1 MNRAE
6 RRRQER
12 QQRKSRTSPAPPSVR
27 EEAISFYN
35 EGITHQ
41 KQGNLNLAESA
52 FRRAISIKPDFSEAH
67 NNLGNLLTIQSK
79 LKEAEKSYRCGLQKF
94 PNNTMLLSNIG
105 NTLHHQGKAREAM
118 DVLEK
123 AIRQDPQ
130 YAYAQQHG

>member
-6 RRRQER
+6 RRRQAR
-12 QQRKSRTSPAPPSVR
+12 QQRKSGTSPAPTSAR

-67 NNLGNLLTIQSK
+67 I
-79 LKEAEKSYRCGLQKF
+79 
-94 PNNTMLLSNIG
+94 P
-105 NTLHHQGKAREAM
+105 
-118 DVLEK
+118 
-123 AIRQDPQ
+123 
-130 YAYAQQHG
+130 